1 MIIVISLHFLRVC
14 FAKFLKIP
22 ELKYDWVYRLA
33 REYPDLQFSLNGGVK
48 TLEDAIN
55 LLNPDLHD
63 GIQLNSVMIGRAAW
77 HNPWIFSDADR
88 YNIQTMYYIY
98 IKKNN
103 KIRFYNNISLLY
115 ID

>member
-1 MIIVISLHFLRVC
+1 MLIIVISLHFLRVC

-77 HNPWIFSDADR
+77 HNPR
-88 YNIQTMYYIY
+88 GEGGGGEG
-98 IKKNN
+98 
-103 KIRFYNNISLLY
+103 RGRRRRRRGG
-115 ID
+115 